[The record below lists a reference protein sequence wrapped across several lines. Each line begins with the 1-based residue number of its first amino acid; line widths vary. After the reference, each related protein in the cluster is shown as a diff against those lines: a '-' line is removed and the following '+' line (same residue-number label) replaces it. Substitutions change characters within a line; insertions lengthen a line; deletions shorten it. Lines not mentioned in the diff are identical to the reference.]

1 MATITYKSVI
11 PNDKP
16 QWLQELDAAVSTI
29 ACISLKGTEQDF
41 RNLNM
46 FLCAEID
53 RQRAKGLIRND
64 SKIETEIRT
73 DSGKTVIHLFRNKLI
88 VQTYYIE

>member
-1 MATITYKSVI
+1 MAQVTYKSVI

-29 ACISLKGTEQDF
+29 AFIQVRGTEQDF
-41 RNLNM
+41 RNLDM
-46 FLCAEID
+46 FLRAEIG
-53 RQRAKGLIRND
+53 RQTTLGRIRND

-73 DSGKTVIHLFRNKLI
+73 DSGKTVLMLFRNRVL
-88 VQTYYIE
+88 VQTYFIE

>member
-16 QWLQELDAAVSTI
+16 QWLQELDAAIDTI
-29 ACISLKGTEQDF
+29 SFIEVKGTEQDF

-46 FLCAEID
+46 FLRAEID
-53 RQRAKGLIRND
+53 RMRLNGQIRND

-73 DSGKTVIHLFRNKLI
+73 DSGRTVLMLFRNRVL
-88 VQTYYIE
+88 VQTYFIE

>member
-16 QWLQELDAAVSTI
+16 QWLQELDVSVDTI
-29 ACISLKGTEQDF
+29 AFIQVKGTEQDF

-46 FLCAEID
+46 FLRAEID
-53 RQRAKGLIRND
+53 RQYIKGRIRND

-73 DSGKTVIHLFRNKLI
+73 DSGRTVIHLFRNRMLL
-88 VQTYYIE
+88 QTYFIE

>member
-16 QWLQELDAAVSTI
+16 RWLEELDASVDTI
-29 ACISLKGTEQDF
+29 ASIQVRGTEQDF
-41 RNLNM
+41 CNLNM
-46 FLCAEID
+46 FLRAEINWLYSNG
-53 RQRAKGLIRND
+53 QIRND

-73 DSGKTVIHLFRNKLI
+73 DSGRTVLMLFRNKVL
-88 VQTYYIE
+88 VQTYFIE